1 MNKFGKYYKN
11 VKWIKFF
18 TVVCKKIVRDQQGNF
33 SGSKQQIFFTYC
45 IVGELF
51 HRNIMS

>member
-33 SGSKQQIFFTYC
+33 SGSKQQIFLH